1 MTTHIAEYETPKIVQ
16 DEVDPSE
23 VAYLPLD
30 FIVEGYKVE
39 IDAKK
44 DTLKEVNDKIAEIEQ
59 QLHQQR
65 LKLLYKREVMM
76 IMDLEVDE
84 ASIEV
89 ILCERERQIEKE
101 LVDTL
106 HGLIEIRDSIEAS
119 IEEIRITQIRHE
131 EAIEQR
137 LFASDT
143 SN

>member
-1 MTTHIAEYETPKIVQ
+1 MTVHIAEQETKIVQ
-16 DEVDPSE
+16 GEIDPSE
-23 VAYLPLD
+23 VSYLPLD
-30 FIVEGYKVE
+30 FIVEGYKLE

-44 DTLKEVNDKIAEIEQ
+44 DVLKEVNDKIAEIEQ

-65 LKLLYKREVMM
+65 LKLVYKREVMM
-76 IMDLEVDE
+76 IMDLEIDE

-89 ILCERERQIEKE
+89 VLCEGERLIEEE
-101 LVDTL
+101 LT
-106 HGLIEIRDSIEAS
+106 HTQRGLIEIRDSIEAS
-119 IEEIRITQIRHE
+119 IEEVRITQIRHE